1 MHFRIPLYLTNFRVN
16 DCAKSLV
23 DVKHSYALKSGSKS
37 ESGPLVENSSQ
48 IGAVKTWF
56 SVLMGVD
63 LHTFGWALGRHPQS

>member
-1 MHFRIPLYLTNFRVN
+1 M
-16 DCAKSLV
+16 

-63 LHTFGWALGRHPQS
+63 LHTFGWAPGYHPQS